1 MDCISRMIKIL
12 NLLEFGDQ
20 KTICSLTI
28 LMLCFFFSVCKECF
42 DFIDHDKNGVIDKAE
57 LITVMR
63 GIGLNPSEKD
73 AEELI
78 ASVAETGEIQKFSDV
93 KGTGW
98 SRPFLVSIRLRKTKS
113 LIFIKLHC
121 V

>member
-1 MDCISRMIKIL
+1 MADEEDVV
-12 NLLEFGDQ
+12 NLYPGECLQEGDG
-20 KTICSLTI
+20 
-28 LMLCFFFSVCKECF
+28 FSFPKFKEKSERIYKECF

-57 LITVMR
+57 LIKVMR
-63 GIGLNPSEKD
+63 GIGLNPSKKD

-78 ASVAETGEIQKFSDV
+78 ASVAETGEIQNFSDV
-93 KGTGW
+93 KGTVW